1 MCLVILRVKMLSEQL
16 RKVSG
21 SGYSFANRLSPA
33 ERKRIYRRLLVI
45 QTTETANHLGGN
57 AMNGKI
63 DFVNASLWK
72 TVAILVTLLVAVVTF
87 AFTNI
92 SLSGDMD
99 FLKGE
104 ITTNDKRISVNE
116 ERILR
121 ISQDIND
128 IKENQKEMLRLLQE
142 NNRRNR

>member
-1 MCLVILRVKMLSEQL
+1 
-16 RKVSG
+16 
-21 SGYSFANRLSPA
+21 
-33 ERKRIYRRLLVI
+33 
-45 QTTETANHLGGN
+45 
-57 AMNGKI
+57 MNGKI

>member
-1 MCLVILRVKMLSEQL
+1 
-16 RKVSG
+16 
-21 SGYSFANRLSPA
+21 
-33 ERKRIYRRLLVI
+33 
-45 QTTETANHLGGN
+45 
-57 AMNGKI
+57 MNGKI

-104 ITTNDKRISVNE
+104 ITTNDKRITVNE